1 MPTTQIAIA
10 QPLMPAYNPIKYI
23 YDSSNNN
30 LQGFKYIFDIYHS
43 TTGNKIAE
51 YRVMPTYGTGYGEI
65 DLSKLLQAQV
75 SYDLNLTNTSAYD
88 ATNSHYQYDVKVG
101 EEYLTTTTYTFALTQ
116 YLTAP
121 YSGNVQIN
129 VANTFLV
136 GDQINITQ
144 NAPGATANPNL
155 EGLFTVLVANPLY
168 IVVSSPWAT
177 VTAAGLGGAITYAD
191 GRKTVTRDIITAMK
205 NFVFNGA
212 IRWVEWPA
220 YDYDEFMLNNFQDR
234 FLTNLP
240 PSNFYATLSQDLWVN
255 AVANGSP
262 TPPDT
267 LFFQTSDG
275 DTFEK
280 NVTAVEHVSGISM
293 GPNNYGLLSV
303 VAGAL
308 PMIKPTTEWY
318 TVRYERNGFPSSKQY
333 KVNIDRRVRTVEHS
347 ILFLDRMGSWGSF
360 AFTGRAYTTGDV
372 TREQFNKDIPG
383 YVETVG
389 IDRWLYETTE
399 TGMTNTYISTD
410 TTIALNTDWMNQDMA
425 LYFTELISSPNTYIK
440 ISNYDADCE
449 LPESEEYV
457 SCTIVTSTFEEFKQ
471 RNKNLIK
478 QSIVVKLA
486 NNNIV
491 NS

>member
-10 QPLMPAYNPIKYI
+10 QPLMPAYNPIKFI
-23 YDSSNNN
+23 YDSTNKN
-30 LQGFKYIFDIYHS
+30 LQGFKYIFDIYES
-43 TTGNKIAE
+43 GTLNKIAE
-51 YRVMPTYGTGYGEI
+51 YRVMPTYGTGYGEV

-75 SYDLNLTNTSAYD
+75 SYDLNLTNTSAYN
-88 ATNSHYQYDVKVG
+88 ATNSHYKYDVKVG
-101 EEYLTTTTYTFALTQ
+101 EEYLTTTTYVLALTQ

-121 YSGNVQIN
+121 YVGNVQIN

-155 EGLFTVLVANPLY
+155 EGLFTVVVANPLY

-177 VTAAGLGGAITYAD
+177 VTATGLGGAITYAD
-191 GRKTVTRDIITAMK
+191 GRKTITRNIITALNK
-205 NFVFNGA
+205 FVFNGA

-240 PSNFYATLSQDLWVN
+240 PSEFYATLSQDLWVN

-267 LFFQTSDG
+267 MFFQTSDG

-280 NVTAVEHVSGISM
+280 NVTAVDHVSGISI

-303 VAGAL
+303 VSGAL

-360 AFTGRAYTTGDV
+360 AFTGRAYTTGNV
-372 TREQFNKDIPG
+372 TREQFNKDVPG

-410 TTIALNTDWMNQDMA
+410 TTIALNTDWMNETMA
-425 LYFTELISSPNTYIK
+425 MYFTELISSPNTYIK
-440 ISNYDADCE
+440 LSNYDADCE
-449 LPESEEYV
+449 APESAEYV

>member
-1 MPTTQIAIA
+1 MAIINIARA
-10 QPLMPAYNPIKYI
+10 QPLMPAYNPIKFI

-30 LQGFKYIFDIYHS
+30 LQGFKYIFDIYES
-43 TTGNKIAE
+43 GTANKIAE
-51 YRVMPTYGTGYGEI
+51 YRVMPTYSTGYGEV

-75 SYDLNLTNTSAYD
+75 SYDLNLTNTTAYN
-88 ATNSHYQYDVKVG
+88 ATNSHYKYDVKVG
-101 EEYLTTTTYTFALTQ
+101 EEYLTTTNYTFNLTNN
-116 YLTAP
+116 A
-121 YSGNVQIN
+121 GNVQIN
-129 VANTFLV
+129 VANTFV
-136 GDQINITQ
+136 AGDQINITQ
-144 NAPGATANPNL
+144 ADLGVANPNL
-155 EGLFTVLVANPLY
+155 EGLFTVLSVGVGFL
-168 IVVSSPWAT
+168 VVSSPWAA
-177 VTAAGLGGAITYAD
+177 VTNATINGAITFAD
-191 GRKTVTRDIITAMK
+191 GRKTITRDIITALN

-212 IRWVEWPA
+212 IRWVEWPV
-220 YDYDEFMLNNFQDR
+220 YDYNDFMLNGFQDR

-240 PSNFYATLSQDLWVN
+240 ASDFYATLSQDLWLN

-280 NVTAVEHVSGISM
+280 NVTAVDHVSGISM
-293 GPNNYGLLSV
+293 GPNNYGVLSV
-303 VAGAL
+303 VSGAL

-318 TVRYERNGFPSSKQY
+318 TVRYERNALASSKQY

-360 AFTGRAYTTGDV
+360 AFTGRAYTTGNV

-410 TTIALNTDWMNQDMA
+410 TTIALNTDWMNETMA
-425 LYFTELISSPNTYIK
+425 MYFTELISSPNTYIK
-440 ISNYDADCE
+440 LSNYDADCDA
-449 LPESEEYV
+449 PESAEYV
-457 SCTIVTSTFEEFKQ
+457 SCTIVTSSFEEFKQ

>member
-1 MPTTQIAIA
+1 MAIINIAKA
-10 QPLMPAYNPIKYI
+10 QPLMPAYNPIKFI

-30 LQGFKYIFDIYHS
+30 LQGFKYIFDIYQS
-43 TTGNKIAE
+43 GTANKIAE

-75 SYDLNLTNTSAYD
+75 SYDLNLTNTSVYN
-88 ATNSHYQYDVKVG
+88 ATNSHYKYDVKVG
-101 EEYLTTTTYTFALTQ
+101 EEYLTTTNYTNNLTNN
-116 YLTAP
+116 A
-121 YSGNVQIN
+121 GNVQIN
-129 VANTFLV
+129 VANTFV
-136 GDQINITQ
+136 AGDQINIAQ
-144 NAPGATANPNL
+144 ADLGVANPNL
-155 EGLFTVLVANPLY
+155 EGLFTVLSVGVGYL
-168 IVVSSPWAT
+168 VVSSPWAA
-177 VTAAGLGGAITYAD
+177 VTNPNIDGAITYAD
-191 GRKTVTRDIITAMK
+191 GRKTVTRDIITSIK

-220 YDYDEFMLNNFQDR
+220 YDYNDYMLNNFQDQ

-240 PSNFYATLSQDLWVN
+240 PSEFYATLSQDLWIN
-255 AVANGSP
+255 AVANGST

-280 NVTAVEHVSGISM
+280 NVTAVDHVSGISM
-293 GPNNYGLLSV
+293 GPNNYGVLSV
-303 VAGAL
+303 VSGAL

-333 KVNIDRRVRTVEHS
+333 KVNLDRRVRTVEHS

-372 TREQFNKDIPG
+372 TREQFNKNIPG
-383 YVETVG
+383 YVETFG
-389 IDRWLYETTE
+389 IDRWLYKTTE
-399 TGMTNTYISTD
+399 TGMTNTYINTD
-410 TTIALNTDWMNQDMA
+410 TTISLNTDWMNEDMA

-440 ISNYDADCE
+440 LSNYDADCE
-449 LPESEEYV
+449 LPESEQYV

>member
-1 MPTTQIAIA
+1 MAIINIARA
-10 QPLMPAYNPIKYI
+10 QPLMPAYNPIKFI

-30 LQGFKYIFDIYHS
+30 LQGFKYIYDIYQS
-43 TTGNKIAE
+43 GTLNKIAE

-75 SYDLNLTNTSAYD
+75 SYDLNLTNTSAYN
-88 ATNSHYQYDVKVG
+88 ATNSHYKYDVKVG
-101 EEYLTTTTYTFALTQ
+101 EEYLTTTS
-116 YLTAP
+116 
-121 YSGNVQIN
+121 YSNPLVNSGGNVRIN
-129 VANTFLV
+129 VVNTFV
-136 GDQINITQ
+136 AGDQINITQ
-144 NAPGATANPNL
+144 AAGGIAANPNL
-155 EGLFTVLVANPLY
+155 EGLFTVLSVGVGFL
-168 IVVSSPWAT
+168 VVSSPWAT
-177 VTAAGLGGAITYAD
+177 VTNINIDGAITYAD
-191 GRKTVTRDIITAMK
+191 GRKTVTRDIITAIN

-220 YDYDEFMLNNFQDR
+220 YDYNDYMLNSFQDKL
-234 FLTNLP
+234 LTNLP
-240 PSNFYATLSQDLWVN
+240 NNNFYATLSQDLWLN
-255 AVANGSP
+255 AVANSSP

-267 LFFQTSDG
+267 MEFNTSDG
-275 DTFEK
+275 DSFEK
-280 NVTAVEHVSGISM
+280 NVTAADHVSGISM

-303 VAGAL
+303 ISGAL

-318 TVRYERNGFPSSKQY
+318 NVVYVRNGVPSSRRY
-333 KVNIDRRVRTVEHS
+333 YVNLDRRVRTVEHS

-360 AFTGRAYTTGDV
+360 AFTGRAYTTGEV

-383 YVETVG
+383 YVETAG
-389 IDRWLYETTE
+389 IDRWLYKTTE

-410 TTIALNTDWMNQDMA
+410 TTISLNTDWMNQDMA

-457 SCTIVTSTFEEFKQ
+457 SCTILTSSFEEFKQ

-491 NS
+491 NG

>member
-1 MPTTQIAIA
+1 MPIITKARA
-10 QPLMPAYNPIKYI
+10 QPLMPAYNPIKFI
-23 YDSSNNN
+23 YDSTNKN
-30 LQGFKYIFDIYHS
+30 LQGFKYIFDIYES
-43 TTGNKIAE
+43 GTLNKIAE
-51 YRVMPTYGTGYGEI
+51 YRVMPMYGTGYGEV

-75 SYDLNLTNTSAYD
+75 SYDLNLTNTSVYN
-88 ATNSHYQYDVKVG
+88 ATNSHYKYDVKVG
-101 EEYLTTTTYTFALTQ
+101 EEYLTTTLWGSV
-116 YLTAP
+116 LVN
-121 YSGNVQIN
+121 SGGNVRIN
-129 VANTFLV
+129 VVNTFV
-136 GDQINITQ
+136 AGDQINITQ
-144 NAPGATANPNL
+144 NPPGATANPNL
-155 EGLFTVLVANPLY
+155 EGLFTVLSVGVGFL
-168 IVVSSPWAT
+168 VVSSPWAAISP
-177 VTAAGLGGAITYAD
+177 AATGLGGAITYAD
-191 GRKTVTRDIITAMK
+191 GRKTVTRAINNSLN

-220 YDYDEFMLNNFQDR
+220 YDYNDYMLNGLQDKL
-234 FLTNLP
+234 LTNLP
-240 PSNFYATLSQDLWVN
+240 ENNFYATLSQDLWLN

-262 TPPDT
+262 TPPDS
-267 LFFQTSDG
+267 LYFVTSDG
-275 DTFEK
+275 DVFQK
-280 NVTAVEHVSGISM
+280 NVTAADHVSGISM

-303 VAGAL
+303 VSGAL
-308 PMIKPTTEWY
+308 PMIKPSTEWY
-318 TVRYERNGFPSSKQY
+318 NVSYLRNGIQSSRRY
-333 KVNIDRRVRTVEHS
+333 YVNLDRRVRTVEHS

-360 AFTGRAYTTGDV
+360 AFTGRVYTTGNV

-383 YVETVG
+383 Y
-389 IDRWLYETTE
+389 IQSLQWLYDTTE

>member
-1 MPTTQIAIA
+1 MAIINIARA
-10 QPLMPAYNPIKYI
+10 QPLMPAYNPIKFI

-30 LQGFKYIFDIYHS
+30 LQGFKYIFDIYES
-43 TTGNKIAE
+43 GTANKIAE
-51 YRVMPTYGTGYGEI
+51 YRVMPTYSTGYGEV

-75 SYDLNLTNTSAYD
+75 SYDLNLTNTTVYN
-88 ATNSHYQYDVKVG
+88 ATNSHYKYDVKVG
-101 EEYLTTTTYTFALTQ
+101 EEYLTTTSYTNN
-116 YLTAP
+116 LTA
-121 YSGNVQIN
+121 SGVNVQIN
-129 VANTFLV
+129 VANTFV
-136 GDQINITQ
+136 AGDQINITQ
-144 NAPGATANPNL
+144 ADLGVANPNL
-155 EGLFTVLVANPLY
+155 EGLFTVLSVGVGFL
-168 IVVSSPWAT
+168 VVSSPFAA
-177 VTAAGLGGAITYAD
+177 VTNITINGAITYAD
-191 GRKTVTRDIITAMK
+191 GRKTITRDIITALN

-212 IRWVEWPA
+212 IRWVEWPV
-220 YDYDEFMLNNFQDR
+220 YDYNDFMLNGFQDR

-240 PSNFYATLSQDLWVN
+240 PSDFYATLSQDLWVN

-275 DTFEK
+275 DSFEK
-280 NVTAVEHVSGISM
+280 NVTAVDHVSGISM
-293 GPNNYGLLSV
+293 GPNNYGVLSV
-303 VAGAL
+303 VSGAL

-318 TVRYERNGFPSSKQY
+318 TVRYERNALASSKQY

-410 TTIALNTDWMNQDMA
+410 TTIALNTDWMNETMA
-425 LYFTELISSPNTYIK
+425 MYFTELISSPNTYIK

-449 LPESEEYV
+449 APESAEYV
-457 SCTIVTSTFEEFKQ
+457 SCTIVTSSFEEFKQ

>member
-1 MPTTQIAIA
+1 MAISQIAIA

-23 YDSSNNN
+23 YDSNNNN
-30 LQGFKYIFDIYHS
+30 LQGFKYIFDIYQS
-43 TTGNKIAE
+43 GTANKIAE

-75 SYDLNLTNTSAYD
+75 SYDLNLTNTSVYD
-88 ATNSHYQYDVKVG
+88 AINSHYQYDVKVG
-101 EEYLTTTTYTFALTQ
+101 EEYLTTTTYSLAIAQ
-116 YLTAP
+116 WLTAP
-121 YSGNVQIN
+121 YVGKVKIN

-144 NAPGATANPNL
+144 NIPGPTANPNL

-168 IVVSSPWAT
+168 IVVSSPWGS
-177 VTAAGLGGAITYAD
+177 VTNSTTGGAITYAD
-191 GRKTVTRDIITAMK
+191 GRKTITRNMMTAIK
-205 NFVFNGA
+205 KFVFNGA

-220 YDYDEFMLNNFQDR
+220 YDYNDFMLNSFQDR

-240 PSNFYATLSQDLWVN
+240 PSNFYATLSQDIWVN
-255 AVANGSP
+255 AVANFST

-267 LFFQTSDG
+267 MFFQTSDG

-280 NVTAVEHVSGISM
+280 NVTAIEHVSGISI

-303 VAGAL
+303 VSGAL

-333 KVNIDRRVRTVEHS
+333 KVNLDRRVRTVEHS

-360 AFTGRAYTTGDV
+360 AFTGRAYTTGNI

-383 YVETVG
+383 YVETAG
-389 IDRWLYETTE
+389 IDRWLYKTTE

-425 LYFTELISSPNTYIK
+425 MYFTELLSSPNTYIK

-449 LPESEEYV
+449 LPESEQYV

>member
-1 MPTTQIAIA
+1 MAIINIARA
-10 QPLMPAYNPIKYI
+10 QPLMPAYNPIKFI

-30 LQGFKYIFDIYHS
+30 LQGFKYIFDIYQS
-43 TTGNKIAE
+43 GTANKIAE
-51 YRVMPTYGTGYGEI
+51 YRVMPTYGTGYGEV

-75 SYDLNLTNTSAYD
+75 SYDLNLTNTSVYN

-101 EEYLTTTTYTFALTQ
+101 EEYLTTTNYINTLVVWP
-116 YLTAP
+116 TAP
-121 YSGNVQIN
+121 YAGSVRIN

-144 NAPGATANPNL
+144 ADFGVANPNL

-168 IVVSSPWAT
+168 IVVSSPFSAVTDAT
-177 VTAAGLGGAITYAD
+177 INGAITYAD
-191 GRKTVTRDIITAMK
+191 GRKTVTRDIITAIK

-212 IRWVEWPA
+212 IRWVEWPS
-220 YDYDEFMLNNFQDR
+220 YDYDDFMLNNFQDR

-255 AVANGSP
+255 AVANGST

-267 LFFQTSDG
+267 LFFDTSDG

-280 NVTAVEHVSGISM
+280 NVTAADHVSGISM

-303 VAGAL
+303 VSGAL
-308 PMIKPTTEWY
+308 PMIKPSTEWY

-333 KVNIDRRVRTVEHS
+333 KVNLDRRVRTVEHS

-383 YVETVG
+383 YVETAG
-389 IDRWLYETTE
+389 IDRWLYKTTE

-410 TTIALNTDWMNQDMA
+410 TTIALNTDWMNEDMA

-440 ISNYDADCE
+440 LATYEFDCE
-449 LPESEEYV
+449 APESLDYV

>member
-1 MPTTQIAIA
+1 MAIINIARA
-10 QPLMPAYNPIKYI
+10 QPLMPAYNPIKFI

-30 LQGFKYIFDIYHS
+30 LQGFKYIFDIYES
-43 TTGNKIAE
+43 GTANKIAE
-51 YRVMPTYGTGYGEI
+51 YRVMPTYSTGYGEV

-75 SYDLNLTNTSAYD
+75 SYDLNLTNTTVYNAV
-88 ATNSHYQYDVKVG
+88 NSHYKYDVHVG
-101 EEYLTTTTYTFALTQ
+101 EEYLTTTSYTNN
-116 YLTAP
+116 LTA
-121 YSGNVQIN
+121 SGVNVQIN
-129 VANTFLV
+129 VVNTFV
-136 GDQINITQ
+136 AGDQINITQ
-144 NAPGATANPNL
+144 ADLGVANPNL
-155 EGLFTVLVANPLY
+155 EGLFTVLSVGVGFL
-168 IVVSSPWAT
+168 VVSSPWAA
-177 VTAAGLGGAITYAD
+177 VTNITINGAITFAD
-191 GRKTVTRDIITAMK
+191 GRKTITRDIITALN

-212 IRWVEWPA
+212 IRWVEWPV
-220 YDYDEFMLNNFQDR
+220 YDYNDFMLNGFQDR

-240 PSNFYATLSQDLWVN
+240 ASDFYATLSQDLWLN

-280 NVTAVEHVSGISM
+280 NVTAVDHVSGISM
-293 GPNNYGLLSV
+293 GPNNYGVLSV
-303 VAGAL
+303 VSGAL

-318 TVRYERNGFPSSKQY
+318 TVRYERNALASSKQY

-360 AFTGRAYTTGDV
+360 AFTGRAYTTGEV

-410 TTIALNTDWMNQDMA
+410 TTIALNTDWMNETMA
-425 LYFTELISSPNTYIK
+425 MYFTELISSPNTYIK
-440 ISNYDADCE
+440 LSNYDADCE
-449 LPESEEYV
+449 APESAEYV

>member
-1 MPTTQIAIA
+1 MAIINIARA
-10 QPLMPAYNPIKYI
+10 QPLMPAYNPIKFI

-30 LQGFKYIFDIYHS
+30 LQGFKYIFDIYQS
-43 TTGNKIAE
+43 GTANKIAE
-51 YRVMPTYGTGYGEI
+51 YRVMPTYGTGYGEV

-75 SYDLNLTNTSAYD
+75 SYDLNLTNTSVYN

-101 EEYLTTTTYTFALTQ
+101 EEYLTTTNYINTLVVWP
-116 YLTAP
+116 TAP
-121 YSGNVQIN
+121 YAGSVRIN

-144 NAPGATANPNL
+144 ADFGVANPNL

-168 IVVSSPWAT
+168 IVVSSPFSAVTDAT
-177 VTAAGLGGAITYAD
+177 INGAITYAD
-191 GRKTVTRDIITAMK
+191 GRKTITRNIITAIK

-212 IRWVEWPA
+212 IRWVEWPS
-220 YDYDEFMLNNFQDR
+220 YDYDDFMLNNFQDR

-240 PSNFYATLSQDLWVN
+240 PSNFYATLSQDLWIN
-255 AVANGSP
+255 AVANGST

-267 LFFQTSDG
+267 LFFDTSDG

-280 NVTAVEHVSGISM
+280 NVTAADHVSGISM
-293 GPNNYGLLSV
+293 GPNNYGVLSV
-303 VAGAL
+303 VSGAL
-308 PMIKPTTEWY
+308 PMIKPSTEWY

-333 KVNIDRRVRTVEHS
+333 KVNLDRRVRTVEHS

-360 AFTGRAYTTGDV
+360 AFTGRAYTTGNV

-383 YVETVG
+383 YVETAG
-389 IDRWLYETTE
+389 IDRWLYKTTE

-410 TTIALNTDWMNQDMA
+410 TTIALNTDWMNEDMA
-425 LYFTELISSPNTYIK
+425 MYFTELISSPNTYIK

-449 LPESEEYV
+449 LPESAEYV

>member
-1 MPTTQIAIA
+1 MAIINIARA
-10 QPLMPAYNPIKYI
+10 QPLMPAYNPIKFI

-30 LQGFKYIFDIYHS
+30 LQGFKYIFDIYQS
-43 TTGNKIAE
+43 GTANKIAE
-51 YRVMPTYGTGYGEI
+51 YRVMPTYGTGYGEV

-75 SYDLNLTNTSAYD
+75 SYDLNLTNTSVYN

-101 EEYLTTTTYTFALTQ
+101 EEYLTTTTWATVLVA
-116 YLTAP
+116 
-121 YSGNVQIN
+121 SGTNVRIN
-129 VANTFLV
+129 VVNTFV
-136 GDQINITQ
+136 AGDQINITQ
-144 NAPGATANPNL
+144 NPPGATANPNL
-155 EGLFTVLVANPLY
+155 EGLFTVLSVGVGFL
-168 IVVSSPWAT
+168 VVSSPWAA
-177 VTAAGLGGAITYAD
+177 VTATGLGGAITYAD
-191 GRKTVTRDIITAMK
+191 GRKTITRNIITAIK

-212 IRWVEWPA
+212 IRWVEWPS
-220 YDYDEFMLNNFQDR
+220 YDYDDFMLNNFQDR

-267 LFFQTSDG
+267 LFFDTSDG

-280 NVTAVEHVSGISM
+280 NVTAADHVSGISM

-303 VAGAL
+303 VSGAL
-308 PMIKPTTEWY
+308 PMIKPSTEWY

-333 KVNIDRRVRTVEHS
+333 KVNLDRRVRTVEHS

-383 YVETVG
+383 YVETAG
-389 IDRWLYETTE
+389 IDRWLYKTTE

-410 TTIALNTDWMNQDMA
+410 TTIALNTDWMNEDMA
-425 LYFTELISSPNTYIK
+425 MYFTELISSPNTYIK

-449 LPESEEYV
+449 LPESAEYV

>member
-10 QPLMPAYNPIKYI
+10 QPLMPAYNPIKFI

-30 LQGFKYIFDIYHS
+30 LQGFKYIFDIYES
-43 TTGNKIAE
+43 GTANKIAE
-51 YRVMPTYGTGYGEI
+51 YRVMPTYGTGYGEV

-75 SYDLNLTNTSAYD
+75 SYDLNLTNTSAYN
-88 ATNSHYQYDVKVG
+88 ATNSHYKYDVKVG
-101 EEYLTTTTYTFALTQ
+101 EEYLTTTTYTLALTQ
-116 YLTAP
+116 YLIAP
-121 YSGNVQIN
+121 YVGNVQIN

-144 NAPGATANPNL
+144 VDLGVANPNL
-155 EGLFTVLVANPLY
+155 EGLFTVVVANPLY
-168 IVVSSPWAT
+168 IVVSSPWGS
-177 VTAAGLGGAITYAD
+177 VTNPNIDGAITYAD
-191 GRKTVTRDIITAMK
+191 GRKTVTRDIITALNK
-205 NFVFNGA
+205 FVFNGA

-220 YDYDEFMLNNFQDR
+220 YDYDDFMLNNFQDQ

-240 PSNFYATLSQDLWVN
+240 DNNFYATLSQDLWVN

-267 LFFQTSDG
+267 MQFETSDG
-275 DTFEK
+275 DIFEK
-280 NVTAVEHVSGISM
+280 NVTAVDHVSGISM
-293 GPNNYGLLSV
+293 GPNNYGVLSV
-303 VAGAL
+303 VSGAL

-318 TVRYERNGFPSSKQY
+318 NIRYFRNGFPSSRRY
-333 KVNIDRRVRTVEHS
+333 YVNLDRRVRTVEHS

-383 YVETVG
+383 YVETSG

-399 TGMTNTYISTD
+399 TGMTNTYISAD

>member
-1 MPTTQIAIA
+1 MAIINIARA
-10 QPLMPAYNPIKYI
+10 QPLMPAYNPIKFI

-30 LQGFKYIFDIYHS
+30 LQGFKYIFDIYES
-43 TTGNKIAE
+43 GTANKIAE
-51 YRVMPTYGTGYGEI
+51 YRVMPTYGTGYGEV

-75 SYDLNLTNTSAYD
+75 SYDLNLTNTSAYN
-88 ATNSHYQYDVKVG
+88 ATNSHYKYDVKVG
-101 EEYLTTTTYTFALTQ
+101 EEYLTTTNYIANLTNN
-116 YLTAP
+116 A
-121 YSGNVQIN
+121 GNVQIN
-129 VANTFLV
+129 VVNTFV
-136 GDQINITQ
+136 AGDQINITQ
-144 NAPGATANPNL
+144 ADLGVANPNL
-155 EGLFTVLVANPLY
+155 EGLFTVLSVGVGFL
-168 IVVSSPWAT
+168 VVSSPFAA
-177 VTAAGLGGAITYAD
+177 VTDITINGAITYAD
-191 GRKTVTRDIITAMK
+191 GRKTVTRDIITSLN

-220 YDYDEFMLNNFQDR
+220 YDYNDYMLNSLQDQ

-240 PSNFYATLSQDLWVN
+240 NNNFYATLSQDLWLN

-262 TPPDT
+262 TPPDS
-267 LFFQTSDG
+267 LYFLTSDG

-280 NVTAVEHVSGISM
+280 NVTAADHVSGISM
-293 GPNNYGLLSV
+293 GPNNYGVLSV
-303 VAGAL
+303 ISGAL

-318 TVRYERNGFPSSKQY
+318 NVTYLRNGIQSSRRY
-333 KVNIDRRVRTVEHS
+333 YVNLDRRVRTVEHS

-360 AFTGRAYTTGDV
+360 AFTGRAYTTGEV

-383 YVETVG
+383 YVETAG
-389 IDRWLYETTE
+389 IDRWLYQTTE
-399 TGMTNTYISTD
+399 TGMTNTYIATD
-410 TTIALNTDWMNQDMA
+410 TTISLNTDWMNQDMA

-449 LPESEEYV
+449 LPESDQYV
-457 SCTIVTSTFEEFKQ
+457 SCTIVTSSFEEFKQ

>member
-1 MPTTQIAIA
+1 MAINQIAIA

-234 FLTNLP
+234 FLTNLQ

-255 AVANGSP
+255 VVADGSP

-410 TTIALNTDWMNQDMA
+410 TTIALNTDWMNQDMS

-457 SCTIVTSTFEEFKQ
+457 SCTIVTSTFQEFKQ

>member
-1 MPTTQIAIA
+1 MAIINIARA
-10 QPLMPAYNPIKYI
+10 QPLMPAYNPIKFI

-30 LQGFKYIFDIYHS
+30 LQGFKYIFDIYQS
-43 TTGNKIAE
+43 GTANKIAE
-51 YRVMPTYGTGYGEI
+51 YRVMPTYGTGYGEV

-75 SYDLNLTNTSAYD
+75 SYDLNLTNTSAYN
-88 ATNSHYQYDVKVG
+88 ATNSHYKYDVKVG
-101 EEYLTTTTYTFALTQ
+101 EEYLTTTTWATVLVN
-116 YLTAP
+116 
-121 YSGNVQIN
+121 SGGNVRIN
-129 VANTFLV
+129 VVNTFV
-136 GDQINITQ
+136 AGDQINITQ
-144 NAPGATANPNL
+144 NPPGATANPNL
-155 EGLFTVLVANPLY
+155 EGLFTVLSVGVGFL
-168 IVVSSPWAT
+168 VVSSPWAT
-177 VTAAGLGGAITYAD
+177 VTATGLGGAITYAD
-191 GRKTVTRDIITAMK
+191 GRKTVTRDIITAIN

-220 YDYDEFMLNNFQDR
+220 YDYNDYMLNGFQDQ

-240 PSNFYATLSQDLWVN
+240 DNNFYATLSQDLWLN

-267 LFFQTSDG
+267 MQFDTSDG
-275 DTFEK
+275 DSFEK
-280 NVTAVEHVSGISM
+280 NVTAADHVSGISM
-293 GPNNYGLLSV
+293 GPNNHGLLSV
-303 VAGAL
+303 ISGAL

-318 TVRYERNGFPSSKQY
+318 NIRYFRNGVPSSRRY
-333 KVNIDRRVRTVEHS
+333 YVNLDRRVRTVEHS

-360 AFTGRAYTTGDV
+360 AFTGRAYTTGEV

-383 YVETVG
+383 YVETAG
-389 IDRWLYETTE
+389 IDRWLYKTTE

-410 TTIALNTDWMNQDMA
+410 TTISLNTDWMNQDMA
-425 LYFTELISSPNTYIK
+425 LYFTELISSPNTYLK

-457 SCTIVTSTFEEFKQ
+457 SCTIITSSFEEFKQ

-491 NS
+491 NG

>member
-1 MPTTQIAIA
+1 MAIINIARA
-10 QPLMPAYNPIKYI
+10 QPLMPAYNPIKFI

-30 LQGFKYIFDIYHS
+30 LQGFKYIFDIYES
-43 TTGNKIAE
+43 GTANKIAE
-51 YRVMPTYGTGYGEI
+51 YRVMPTYSTGYGEV

-75 SYDLNLTNTSAYD
+75 SYDLNLTNTTVYN
-88 ATNSHYQYDVKVG
+88 ATNSHYKYDVKVG
-101 EEYLTTTTYTFALTQ
+101 EEYLTTTSYTNN
-116 YLTAP
+116 LTA
-121 YSGNVQIN
+121 SGVNVQIN
-129 VANTFLV
+129 VANTFV
-136 GDQINITQ
+136 AGDQINITQ
-144 NAPGATANPNL
+144 ADLGVANPNL
-155 EGLFTVLVANPLY
+155 EGLFTVLSVGVGFL
-168 IVVSSPWAT
+168 VVSSPFAA
-177 VTAAGLGGAITYAD
+177 VTNITINGAITYAD
-191 GRKTVTRDIITAMK
+191 GRKTITRDIITALN

-212 IRWVEWPA
+212 IRWVEWPV
-220 YDYDEFMLNNFQDR
+220 YDYNDFMLNGFQDR

-240 PSNFYATLSQDLWVN
+240 PSDFYATLSQDLWVN

-280 NVTAVEHVSGISM
+280 NVTAADHVSGISI
-293 GPNNYGLLSV
+293 GPNNHGVLSV
-303 VAGAL
+303 VSGAL

-318 TVRYERNGFPSSKQY
+318 TVRYERNALASSKQY
-333 KVNIDRRVRTVEHS
+333 KVNLDRRVRTVEHS

-360 AFTGRAYTTGDV
+360 AFTGRAYTTGNV

-383 YVETVG
+383 YVETTG
-389 IDRWLYETTE
+389 IDRWLYKTTE

-449 LPESEEYV
+449 LPESAEYV

>member
-1 MPTTQIAIA
+1 MPINQIAIA
-10 QPLMPAYNPIKYI
+10 QPLMPAYNPIKFI
-23 YDSSNNN
+23 YDSTNKN
-30 LQGFKYIFDIYHS
+30 LQGFKYIFDIYES
-43 TTGNKIAE
+43 GTLNKIAE
-51 YRVMPTYGTGYGEI
+51 YRVMPMYGTGYGEV

-75 SYDLNLTNTSAYD
+75 SYDLNLTNTTVYNAV
-88 ATNSHYQYDVKVG
+88 NSHYKYDVRVG
-101 EEYLTTTTYTFALTQ
+101 EEYLTTTNYINTLVVWP
-116 YLTAP
+116 TAP
-121 YSGNVQIN
+121 YVGSVRIN
-129 VANTFLV
+129 VANTFVV

-144 NAPGATANPNL
+144 ADFGVANPNL
-155 EGLFTVLVANPLY
+155 EGLFTVLVANPAY
-168 IVVSSPWAT
+168 IVVSSPFSA
-177 VTAAGLGGAITYAD
+177 VTNPNIDGAITYAD
-191 GRKTVTRDIITAMK
+191 GRKTVTRNIISSFN

-212 IRWVEWPA
+212 IRWVEWPI
-220 YDYDEFMLNNFQDR
+220 YDYQDFMLNNFQDR

-255 AVANGSP
+255 AVANGST

-267 LFFQTSDG
+267 MRFETSDG
-275 DTFEK
+275 DIFQKT
-280 NVTAVEHVSGISM
+280 VTAADHVSGISM

-303 VAGAL
+303 ISGAL
-308 PMIKPTTEWY
+308 PMIKPSTEWY
-318 TVRYERNGFPSSKQY
+318 TVRYFRNAFPSSKQY
-333 KVNIDRRVRTVEHS
+333 KVNLDRRVRTVEHS

-360 AFTGRAYTTGDV
+360 AFTGRAYTTGNV
-372 TREQFNKDIPG
+372 TREQFNKDVPG
-383 YVETVG
+383 YVETSG
-389 IDRWLYETTE
+389 IDRWLYKTTE

-410 TTIALNTDWMNQDMA
+410 TTIALNTDWMNETMA
-425 LYFTELISSPNTYIK
+425 MYFTELISSPNTYIK

>member
-1 MPTTQIAIA
+1 MAIINIARA
-10 QPLMPAYNPIKYI
+10 QPLMPAYNPIKFI

-30 LQGFKYIFDIYHS
+30 LQGFKYIFDIYQS
-43 TTGNKIAE
+43 GTANKIAE
-51 YRVMPTYGTGYGEI
+51 YRVMPMYGTGYGEV

-75 SYDLNLTNTSAYD
+75 SYDLNLTNTSVYN

-121 YSGNVQIN
+121 YVGNVQIN

-144 NAPGATANPNL
+144 NIPGPTANPNL

-168 IVVSSPWAT
+168 IVVSSPWGA
-177 VTAAGLGGAITYAD
+177 VTNAITGGAITYAD
-191 GRKTVTRDIITAMK
+191 GRKTITRNIITAIK

-212 IRWVEWPA
+212 IRWVEWPS
-220 YDYDEFMLNNFQDR
+220 YDYNDFMLNNFQDR

-255 AVANGSP
+255 AVANGST

-267 LFFQTSDG
+267 LFFDTSDG

-280 NVTAVEHVSGISM
+280 NVTAADHVSGISM

-303 VAGAL
+303 VSGAL

-333 KVNIDRRVRTVEHS
+333 KVNLDRRVRTVEHS

-360 AFTGRAYTTGDV
+360 AFTGRAYTTGNV

-383 YVETVG
+383 YVETAG
-389 IDRWLYETTE
+389 IDRWLYKTTE

-410 TTIALNTDWMNQDMA
+410 TTIALNTDWMNEDMA
-425 LYFTELISSPNTYIK
+425 MYFTELISSPNTYIK
-440 ISNYDADCE
+440 LATYEFDCE
-449 LPESEEYV
+449 APESLDYV

>member
-1 MPTTQIAIA
+1 MAIINIARA

-144 NAPGATANPNL
+144 VDLGVSNPNL

-168 IVVSSPWAT
+168 IVVNSLWPQIVNANKD
-177 VTAAGLGGAITYAD
+177 GDITYAD
-191 GRKTVTRDIITAMK
+191 GRKTINRNLAQQLNK
-205 NFVFNGA
+205 YVFNGA
-212 IRWVEWPA
+212 IKWTEWPS
-220 YDYDEFMLNNFQDR
+220 YNYQDYILNGFFDK
-234 FLTNLP
+234 FLTSFPAGNKNMY
-240 PSNFYATLSQDLWVN
+240 STLSQDMWVN
-255 AVANGSP
+255 CIANGSP

-267 LFFQTSDG
+267 MVFANDG
-275 DTFEK
+275 GNIFEK
-280 NVTAVEHVSGISM
+280 NVTALDHVSGVSV
-293 GPNNYGLLSV
+293 GANNF
-303 VAGAL
+303 GAL
-308 PMIKPTTEWY
+308 TL
-318 TVRYERNGFPSSKQY
+318 VFG
-333 KVNIDRRVRTVEHS
+333 
-347 ILFLDRMGSWGSF
+347 
-360 AFTGRAYTTGDV
+360 
-372 TREQFNKDIPG
+372 
-383 YVETVG
+383 
-389 IDRWLYETTE
+389 
-399 TGMTNTYISTD
+399 
-410 TTIALNTDWMNQDMA
+410 
-425 LYFTELISSPNTYIK
+425 
-440 ISNYDADCE
+440 
-449 LPESEEYV
+449 
-457 SCTIVTSTFEEFKQ
+457 
-471 RNKNLIK
+471 
-478 QSIVVKLA
+478 
-486 NNNIV
+486 
-491 NS
+491 

>member
-1 MPTTQIAIA
+1 MAIINIARA
-10 QPLMPAYNPIKYI
+10 QPLMPAYNPIKFI

-30 LQGFKYIFDIYHS
+30 LQGFKYIFDIYQ
-43 TTGNKIAE
+43 TGTLNKIAE
-51 YRVMPTYGTGYGEI
+51 YRVMPTYGTGYGEV

-75 SYDLNLTNTSAYD
+75 SYDLNLTNTSVYD
-88 ATNSHYQYDVKVG
+88 APNSHYQYDVNVG
-101 EEYLTTTTYTFALTQ
+101 EEYLTTTL
-116 YLTAP
+116 
-121 YSGNVQIN
+121 YSNPLVNSGGNVRIN
-129 VANTFLV
+129 VVNTFV
-136 GDQINITQ
+136 AGDQINITQ
-144 NAPGATANPNL
+144 AAGGIAANPNL
-155 EGLFTVLVANPLY
+155 EGLFTVLSVGVGFL
-168 IVVSSPWAT
+168 VVSSPWAT
-177 VTAAGLGGAITYAD
+177 VTNPNIDGAITYAD
-191 GRKTVTRDIITAMK
+191 GRKTVTRDIIATRK

-220 YDYDEFMLNNFQDR
+220 YDYDDFMLNGFQDR

-240 PSNFYATLSQDLWVN
+240 SSEFYATLSQDLWVN
-255 AVANGSP
+255 AVANNSL

-267 LFFQTSDG
+267 MFFQTSDG

-280 NVTAVEHVSGISM
+280 NVTATEHVSGISI

-303 VAGAL
+303 VSGAL

-318 TVRYERNGFPSSKQY
+318 TVRYERNGLPSSKQY
-333 KVNIDRRVRTVEHS
+333 KVNLDRRVRTVEHS

-360 AFTGRAYTTGDV
+360 AFTGRAYTTGEV

-383 YVETVG
+383 YVETAG

-399 TGMTNTYISTD
+399 TGMTNTYIATD
-410 TTIALNTDWMNQDMA
+410 TTISLNTDWMNQDMA

-449 LPESEEYV
+449 LPESEQYV
-457 SCTIVTSTFEEFKQ
+457 SCTILTSSFEEFKQ

>member
-1 MPTTQIAIA
+1 MAISQIAIA
-10 QPLMPAYNPIKYI
+10 QPLMPAYNPIKFI
-23 YDSSNNN
+23 YDSNNNN
-30 LQGFKYIFDIYHS
+30 LQGFKYIFDIYES
-43 TTGNKIAE
+43 GTANKIAE

-75 SYDLNLTNTSAYD
+75 SYDLNLTNTTVYNAV
-88 ATNSHYQYDVKVG
+88 NSHYKYDVKVG
-101 EEYLTTTTYTFALTQ
+101 EEYLTTTNYTFNLTNN
-116 YLTAP
+116 A
-121 YSGNVQIN
+121 GNVQIN
-129 VANTFLV
+129 VANTFV
-136 GDQINITQ
+136 AGDQVNITQ
-144 NAPGATANPNL
+144 ADLGVANPNL
-155 EGLFTVLVANPLY
+155 EGLFTVLSVGVGFL
-168 IVVSSPWAT
+168 VVSSPFAA
-177 VTAAGLGGAITYAD
+177 VTNITINGAITYAD
-191 GRKTVTRDIITAMK
+191 GRKTVTRDMMTALNK
-205 NFVFNGA
+205 FVFNGA

-220 YDYDEFMLNNFQDR
+220 YDYNDYMLNSFQDKL
-234 FLTNLP
+234 LTNLP
-240 PSNFYATLSQDLWVN
+240 PSNFYATLSQDLWLN

-280 NVTAVEHVSGISM
+280 NVTAADHVSGISM

-303 VAGAL
+303 ISGAL

-318 TVRYERNGFPSSKQY
+318 TVRYERNALASSKQY

-360 AFTGRAYTTGDV
+360 AFTGRAYTTGEV

-383 YVETVG
+383 YVETAG
-389 IDRWLYETTE
+389 IDRWLYKTTE

-410 TTIALNTDWMNQDMA
+410 TTISLNTDWMNQDMA

-457 SCTIVTSTFEEFKQ
+457 SCTIITSSFEEFKQ

-491 NS
+491 NG

>member
-1 MPTTQIAIA
+1 MAIINIAKA
-10 QPLMPAYNPIKYI
+10 QPLMPAYNPIKFI

-30 LQGFKYIFDIYHS
+30 LQGFKYIFDIYES
-43 TTGNKIAE
+43 GTANKIAE

-75 SYDLNLTNTSAYD
+75 SYDLNLTNTSAYN
-88 ATNSHYQYDVKVG
+88 ATNSHYKYDVKVG
-101 EEYLTTTTYTFALTQ
+101 EEYLTTTSYINSLSNNAT
-116 YLTAP
+116 
-121 YSGNVQIN
+121 NVQIN
-129 VANTFLV
+129 VANTFVV

-144 NAPGATANPNL
+144 ADLGAANPNL
-155 EGLFTVLVANPLY
+155 EGLFTVLSVGVGFL
-168 IVVSSPWAT
+168 VVNSPFAA
-177 VTAAGLGGAITYAD
+177 VTDITINGAITYAD
-191 GRKTVTRDIITAMK
+191 GRKTVTRNIITSIK

-212 IRWVEWPA
+212 IRWVDWPA
-220 YDYDEFMLNNFQDR
+220 YDYNDFMLNNFQDQ

-280 NVTAVEHVSGISM
+280 NVTAVDHVSGISM

-303 VAGAL
+303 VSGAL

-318 TVRYERNGFPSSKQY
+318 TVRYERNGLPSSKQY
-333 KVNIDRRVRTVEHS
+333 KVNLDRRVRTVEHS

-360 AFTGRAYTTGDV
+360 AFTGRAYTTGNV

-383 YVETVG
+383 YVETAG
-389 IDRWLYETTE
+389 IDRWLYKTTE

-410 TTIALNTDWMNQDMA
+410 TTISLNTNWMNEDMA

-440 ISNYDADCE
+440 LATYEFDCE
-449 LPESEEYV
+449 APESFDYV

>member
-1 MPTTQIAIA
+1 MAIINIARA
-10 QPLMPAYNPIKYI
+10 QPLMPAYNPIKFI

-30 LQGFKYIFDIYHS
+30 LQGFKYIFDIYES
-43 TTGNKIAE
+43 GTANKIAE
-51 YRVMPTYGTGYGEI
+51 YRVMPTYGTGYGEV

-75 SYDLNLTNTSAYD
+75 SYDLNLTNTSVYN

-121 YSGNVQIN
+121 YVGNVQIN

-136 GDQINITQ
+136 GDQINIVQ
-144 NAPGATANPNL
+144 NIPGPTANPNL

-168 IVVSSPWAT
+168 IVVSSPWGS
-177 VTAAGLGGAITYAD
+177 VTNAITGGAITYAD
-191 GRKTVTRDIITAMK
+191 GRKTITRDIIVALK

-220 YDYDEFMLNNFQDR
+220 YDYNDYMLNNFQDR

-240 PSNFYATLSQDLWVN
+240 PSDFYATLSQDLWVN
-255 AVANGSP
+255 AVANGST

-280 NVTAVEHVSGISM
+280 NVTAADHVSGISM

-303 VAGAL
+303 VSGAL
-308 PMIKPTTEWY
+308 PMIKTTTEWY

-333 KVNIDRRVRTVEHS
+333 KVNLDRRVRTVEHS

-360 AFTGRAYTTGDV
+360 AFTGRAYTTGNV

-383 YVETVG
+383 YVETAG
-389 IDRWLYETTE
+389 IDRWLYKTTE

-410 TTIALNTDWMNQDMA
+410 TTIALNTDWMNEDMA
-425 LYFTELISSPNTYIK
+425 MYFTELISSPNTYIK
-440 ISNYDADCE
+440 LATYEFDCDA
-449 LPESEEYV
+449 PESLDYV

>member
-1 MPTTQIAIA
+1 MAISQIAIA

-23 YDSSNNN
+23 YDSNNNN
-30 LQGFKYIFDIYHS
+30 LQGFKYIFDIYQS
-43 TTGNKIAE
+43 GTANKIAE
-51 YRVMPTYGTGYGEI
+51 YRVMPTYGTGYGEV

-75 SYDLNLTNTSAYD
+75 SYDLNLTNTSVYNAV
-88 ATNSHYQYDVKVG
+88 NSHYKYDVKVG
-101 EEYLTTTTYTFALTQ
+101 EEYLTSTTWSTLLLNGGGYTWITV
-116 YLTAP
+116 P
-121 YSGNVQIN
+121 
-129 VANTFLV
+129 NTFV
-136 GDQINITQ
+136 AGDQINITQ

-155 EGLFTVLVANPLY
+155 EGLLTVISVGPGYL
-168 IVVSSPWAT
+168 IVSCPWLT
-177 VTAAGLGGAITYAD
+177 ITAAGLGGVITYAD
-191 GRKTVTRDIITAMK
+191 NRKTVTRNMMTSLN

-220 YDYDEFMLNNFQDR
+220 YDYQDFMLNGSGDR

-240 PSNFYATLSQDLWVN
+240 LNNFYATLSQDLWIN

-267 LFFQTSDG
+267 MFFDTSDG
-275 DTFEK
+275 DSFEK
-280 NVTAVEHVSGISM
+280 NVTAADHVSGISI
-293 GPNNYGLLSV
+293 GPNNYGVLSV
-303 VAGAL
+303 ISGAL

-318 TVRYERNGFPSSKQY
+318 NVRYERNGFPSSRRY
-333 KVNIDRRVRTVEHS
+333 YVNLDRRVRTVEHS

-360 AFTGRAYTTGDV
+360 AFTGRAYTTGNI

-383 YVETVG
+383 YVETAG
-389 IDRWLYETTE
+389 IDRWLYKTTE

-410 TTIALNTDWMNQDMA
+410 TTIALNTDWMNQEMA
-425 LYFTELISSPNTYIK
+425 LYFTELLSSPNTYIK

-449 LPESEEYV
+449 LPESEQYV

>member
-1 MPTTQIAIA
+1 MPIITKARA
-10 QPLMPAYNPIKYI
+10 QPLMPAYNPIKFI
-23 YDSSNNN
+23 YDSTNKN
-30 LQGFKYIFDIYHS
+30 LQGFKYIFDIYES
-43 TTGNKIAE
+43 GTLNKIAE
-51 YRVMPTYGTGYGEI
+51 YRVMPMYGTGYGEV

-75 SYDLNLTNTSAYD
+75 SYDLNLTNTTVYNAP
-88 ATNSHYQYDVKVG
+88 NSHYKYDVKVG
-101 EEYLTTTTYTFALTQ
+101 EEYLTTTLWGSV
-116 YLTAP
+116 LVN
-121 YSGNVQIN
+121 SGGNVRIN
-129 VANTFLV
+129 VVNTFV
-136 GDQINITQ
+136 AGDQINITQ
-144 NAPGATANPNL
+144 NPPGATANPNL
-155 EGLFTVLVANPLY
+155 EGLFTVLSVGVGFL
-168 IVVSSPWAT
+168 VVSSPWAAISP
-177 VTAAGLGGAITYAD
+177 AATGLGGAITYAD
-191 GRKTVTRDIITAMK
+191 GRKTVTRAINNSLN

-220 YDYDEFMLNNFQDR
+220 YDYNDYMLNGLQDKL
-234 FLTNLP
+234 LTNLP
-240 PSNFYATLSQDLWVN
+240 ENNFYATLSQDLWLN

-262 TPPDT
+262 TPPDS
-267 LFFQTSDG
+267 LYFVTSDG
-275 DTFEK
+275 DVFQK
-280 NVTAVEHVSGISM
+280 NVTAADHVSGISM

-303 VAGAL
+303 VSGAL
-308 PMIKPTTEWY
+308 PMIKPSTEWY
-318 TVRYERNGFPSSKQY
+318 NVSYLRNGIQSSRRY
-333 KVNIDRRVRTVEHS
+333 YVNLDRRVRTVEHS

-360 AFTGRAYTTGDV
+360 AFTGRAYTTGNV
-372 TREQFNKDIPG
+372 TREQFNKDVPG
-383 YVETVG
+383 Y
-389 IDRWLYETTE
+389 IQSLQWLYDTTE

>member
-1 MPTTQIAIA
+1 MAIINIARA
-10 QPLMPAYNPIKYI
+10 QPLMPAYNPIKFI

-30 LQGFKYIFDIYHS
+30 LQGFKYIYDIYQS
-43 TTGNKIAE
+43 GTLNKIAE

-75 SYDLNLTNTSAYD
+75 SYDLNLTNTSAYN
-88 ATNSHYQYDVKVG
+88 ATNSHYKYDVKVG
-101 EEYLTTTTYTFALTQ
+101 EEYLTTTS
-116 YLTAP
+116 
-121 YSGNVQIN
+121 YSNPLVNSGGNVRIN
-129 VANTFLV
+129 VVNTFV
-136 GDQINITQ
+136 AGDQINITQ
-144 NAPGATANPNL
+144 AAGGIAANPNL
-155 EGLFTVLVANPLY
+155 EGLFTVLSVGVGFL
-168 IVVSSPWAT
+168 VVSSPWAT
-177 VTAAGLGGAITYAD
+177 VTNINIDGAITYAD
-191 GRKTVTRDIITAMK
+191 GRKTVTRDIITAIN

-220 YDYDEFMLNNFQDR
+220 YDYNDYMLNSFQDKL
-234 FLTNLP
+234 LTNLP
-240 PSNFYATLSQDLWVN
+240 NNNFYATLSQDLWLN
-255 AVANGSP
+255 AVANSSP

-267 LFFQTSDG
+267 MEFNTSDG
-275 DTFEK
+275 DSFEK
-280 NVTAVEHVSGISM
+280 NVTAADHVSGISM

-303 VAGAL
+303 ISGSL

-318 TVRYERNGFPSSKQY
+318 NVVYVRNGVPSSRRY
-333 KVNIDRRVRTVEHS
+333 YVNLDRRVRTVEHS

-360 AFTGRAYTTGDV
+360 AFTGRAYTTGEV

-383 YVETVG
+383 YVETAG
-389 IDRWLYETTE
+389 IDRWLYKTTE

-410 TTIALNTDWMNQDMA
+410 TTISLSTDWMNQDMA
-425 LYFTELISSPNTYIK
+425 LYFTELISSPNTYLK

-457 SCTIVTSTFEEFKQ
+457 SCTIITSSFEEFKQ

-491 NS
+491 NG